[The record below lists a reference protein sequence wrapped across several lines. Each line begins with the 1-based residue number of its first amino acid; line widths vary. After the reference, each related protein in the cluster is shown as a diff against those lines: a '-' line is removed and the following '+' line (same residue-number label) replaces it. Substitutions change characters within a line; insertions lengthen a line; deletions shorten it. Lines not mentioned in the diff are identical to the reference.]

1 MDTGKPASF
10 ANERKADL
18 LLKKDKSAKVL
29 SLDEHTIKT
38 KYVDHNHRLIKLFG
52 SLVINIHINGLIAEK
67 AHFFISENRTRCL
80 LGLDIQPKR
89 GIVTTQV
96 KTTISQIE
104 ENEAAKSEESEEL
117 QFWKKKFMQKNND
130 TLNRLRRSKNH
141 KVSTLFTSPLV
152 LIHSFKRRFVE
163 SQFISKRRWGQRF

>member
-10 ANERKADL
+10 INERKVDF
-18 LLKKDKSAKVL
+18 LLKKKSAKVL
-29 SLDEHTIKT
+29 SLDEHPIKT
-38 KYVDHNHRLIKLFG
+38 KYVDHNHRSIKLFG
-52 SLVINIHINGLIAEK
+52 SLVINIHINGLVAEK
-67 AHFFISENRTRCL
+67 AHFFISENRKRCL

-96 KTTISQIE
+96 KTTNSQIE

-117 QFWKKKFMQKNND
+117 QFVRRNSWKNIRTYSID
-130 TLNRLRRSKNH
+130 SEGLRTTRF
-141 KVSTLFTSPLV
+141 LPFFTSPLV

-163 SQFISKRRWGQRF
+163 S